1 MVTSFPFA
9 ISNEVQFWVQSAY
22 DTRIIDIHPKV
33 FMINEEIN
41 GINDLAGDYIA
52 PIAVTGIVLNM
63 PTLTVDAG
71 ASIALSPTIAPANA
85 TNQKVIW
92 TSSAPSVAVVDQN
105 GVVTGVAAGT
115 ANITAKTVDGEET
128 AVCAVTVTAIA
139 VTALVLD
146 DDAET
151 IGIGDEVT
159 LKATI
164 TPANATDKTVTWTT
178 SDAAVATVTNGVV
191 KGIAAGTATIT
202 ATSSNSSVTD
212 AFAVTVSAG

>member
-1 MVTSFPFA
+1 
-9 ISNEVQFWVQSAY
+9 
-22 DTRIIDIHPKV
+22 
-33 FMINEEIN
+33 
-41 GINDLAGDYIA
+41 
-52 PIAVTGIVLNM
+52 M

-202 ATSSNSSVTD
+202 ATSSNSSVKDT
-212 AFAVTVSAG
+212 FAVTVSA